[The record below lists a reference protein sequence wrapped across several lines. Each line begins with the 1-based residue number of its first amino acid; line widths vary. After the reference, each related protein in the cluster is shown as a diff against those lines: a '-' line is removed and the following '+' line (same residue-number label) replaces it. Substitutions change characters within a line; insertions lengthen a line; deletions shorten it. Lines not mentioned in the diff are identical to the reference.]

1 MSSEI
6 RVRFAPSPTG
16 YLHIGG
22 ARTALFNWL
31 FVRHHGGKL
40 VLRIEDTDLKR
51 NTEEAA
57 AAIYQGLEWLGLNW
71 DEGPHVGGDLGPYF
85 QSQRA
90 EIYERYLKKL
100 QDSGHIFE
108 DQGALRFRSPREH
121 VVVNDLVCGKIDFD
135 LTNPGT
141 HPDMTIRRPDGSWIF
156 HFVNV
161 IDDIEMK
168 ISHVIRG
175 EDHLSNAPKHIELY
189 RALGATPPHF
199 AHIPLILN
207 RDGSKMSKRDEGA
220 RVATY
225 IEQGYAPEAVRN
237 YLCLLG
243 WSPKDNREKID
254 IDEVVKLFELEKINR
269 RNAAF
274 DLDKCFWLNG
284 QYVAQMSLDRFIELA
299 RPFLER
305 AKIDISNDKY
315 LPEVLAI
322 VKEKIKLFKDVP
334 EWTSYFFTENYE
346 FDSEAVQKVFDK
358 SEAVSRL
365 KALHE
370 EFAKVDKWDFQTL
383 ESALKSLAQKLGC
396 KTGDLVHPA
405 RVAVSGRSVGPS
417 LYHMLEVMGKERV
430 LKHFDRMNAQ
440 LGAVNVIQVESG
452 KLHGFKPDGRG
463 FARAIL
469 EVFSV
474 DLRDLRV
481 MILGAGGAARAIAL
495 QCAKENSERL
505 VIANRSFE
513 KARKLADQLRDFFAG
528 PKVLGPVARLQ
539 AIPLEEAAIRFQI
552 GNVDLMVNTT
562 SNGLKRGDP
571 TTNPTRMF

>member
-1 MSSEI
+1 MTPEI

-31 FVRHHGGKL
+31 FARHHGGKL
-40 VLRIEDTDLKR
+40 VLRIEDTDRTR
-51 NTEEAA
+51 NTEEAM
-57 AAIYQGLEWLGLNW
+57 AAIYEGLQWLGLYW
-71 DEGPHVGGDLGPYF
+71 DEGPDVGGDFGPYL
-85 QSQRA
+85 QSERT

-100 QDSGHIFE
+100 QEGGRIFE
-108 DQGALRFRSPREH
+108 DAGALRFRSPREH
-121 VVVNDLVCGKIDFD
+121 VLVDDIVCGKIDFD

-175 EDHLSNAPKHIELY
+175 EDHLSNTPKHIELY
-189 RALGATPPHF
+189 RALGAAPPHF

-225 IEQGYAPEAVRN
+225 IEQGYVPEAVRN

-254 IDEVVKLFELEKINR
+254 IDEIVKLFELEKINR

-284 QYVAQMSLDRFIELA
+284 QYITQMSLDRFIELA
-299 RPFLER
+299 QPFLEKADIDVSDKNYLR
-305 AKIDISNDKY
+305 A
-315 LPEVLAI
+315 VLSI
-322 VKEKIKLFKDVP
+322 VKEKIKLLSDVS
-334 EWTSYFFTENYE
+334 EWTRYFFIEDYE
-346 FDSEAVQKVFDK
+346 FDPAAVQKVFGK
-358 SEAVSRL
+358 PEATERL
-365 KALHE
+365 IALRD
-370 EFAKVDKWDFQTL
+370 EFTRIENWNLETL
-383 ESALKSLAQKLGC
+383 ESTLKNLAQKLGC

-430 LKHFDRMNAQ
+430 LKRFHRLISQ
-440 LGAVNVIQVESG
+440 L
-452 KLHGFKPDGRG
+452 
-463 FARAIL
+463 
-469 EVFSV
+469 
-474 DLRDLRV
+474 
-481 MILGAGGAARAIAL
+481 AA
-495 QCAKENSERL
+495 E
-505 VIANRSFE
+505 
-513 KARKLADQLRDFFAG
+513 
-528 PKVLGPVARLQ
+528 
-539 AIPLEEAAIRFQI
+539 
-552 GNVDLMVNTT
+552 
-562 SNGLKRGDP
+562 
-571 TTNPTRMF
+571 

>member
-1 MSSEI
+1 MTSEI

-31 FVRHHGGKL
+31 FARHHGGKL
-40 VLRIEDTDLKR
+40 ILRVEDTDKAR

-57 AAIYQGLEWLGLNW
+57 AAIYEGLQWLGLDW

-85 QSQRA
+85 QSQRT

-100 QDSGHIFE
+100 QDAGHIFE

-121 VVVNDLVCGKIDFD
+121 VMVDDLVCGKIDFD

-141 HPDMTIRRPDGSWIF
+141 HPDMTVRRPDGSWIF

-175 EDHLSNAPKHIELY
+175 EDHLSNTPKHIELY
-189 RALGATPPHF
+189 KALGATPPRF

-207 RDGSKMSKRDEGA
+207 HDGSKMSKRDEGA

-243 WSPKDNREKID
+243 WSPKDNREKIN
-254 IDEVVKLFELEKINR
+254 IDEVVTLFELEKINR

-274 DLDKCFWLNG
+274 DLNKCFWLNG
-284 QYVAQMSLDRFIELA
+284 QYIAQMPLERFTELA
-299 RPFLER
+299 RPFLEK
-305 AKIDISNDKY
+305 AKINISDEKY
-315 LPEVLAI
+315 LGAVFAI

-334 EWTSYFFTENYE
+334 EWTAYFFTENYE
-346 FDSEAVQKVFDK
+346 FDQAAVEKVFGK
-358 SEAVSRL
+358 PEAATHLS
-365 KALHE
+365 ALRD
-370 EFAKVDKWDFQTL
+370 EFAKIDKWNVETIESTL
-383 ESALKSLAQKLGC
+383 KNLAQKLGC

-430 LKHFDRMNAQ
+430 LARFDRMKSQ
-440 LGAVNVIQVESG
+440 LGI
-452 KLHGFKPDGRG
+452 K
-463 FARAIL
+463 
-469 EVFSV
+469 
-474 DLRDLRV
+474 
-481 MILGAGGAARAIAL
+481 
-495 QCAKENSERL
+495 
-505 VIANRSFE
+505 
-513 KARKLADQLRDFFAG
+513 
-528 PKVLGPVARLQ
+528 
-539 AIPLEEAAIRFQI
+539 
-552 GNVDLMVNTT
+552 
-562 SNGLKRGDP
+562 
-571 TTNPTRMF
+571 